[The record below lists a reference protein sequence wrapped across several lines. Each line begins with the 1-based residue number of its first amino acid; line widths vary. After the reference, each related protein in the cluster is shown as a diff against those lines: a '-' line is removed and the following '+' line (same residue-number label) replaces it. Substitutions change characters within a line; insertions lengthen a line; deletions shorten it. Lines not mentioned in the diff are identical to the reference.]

1 MGTKALKRG
10 EEEQLHTLG
19 FLSFS
24 FGFSSA
30 GFLHFSASATGG
42 ATNCA

>member
-19 FLSFS
+19 FLSFYL
-24 FGFSSA
+24 GLYTA
-30 GFLHFSASATGG
+30 GVFQFSATATRG